1 MELVKMPRLITL
13 GSGQQESH
21 TRMGRKKESSESAHT
36 GVALSKISGGGKF
49 LFRCD
54 TSRTIVSG
62 KAVAAAVGVGVGILA
77 AAAIT
82 MPSSSN
88 GKEDTGSDDWG
99 EEKTL
104 KQGFKP
110 RLVPDDLEIIV
121 IGSGT
126 GHCPIRITV

>member
-1 MELVKMPRLITL
+1 VVNK
-13 GSGQQESH
+13 SH
-21 TRMGRKKESSESAHT
+21 TPGSASFRGRKPVFVVGGWLAKTSGEE
-36 GVALSKISGGGKF
+36 KI
-49 LFRCD
+49 LFRCN
-54 TSRTIVSG
+54 TSNTIVSG

-77 AAAIT
+77 AAAIA

-110 RLVPDDLEIIV
+110 RLVPDDLDIIV